1 MNITEKQKQQ
11 LIDLN
16 DSRVDEILDLGLK
29 VGEWH
34 KGDKVLQS
42 LIYITKITNTSILN
56 YNRLYYFG
64 FLDGRWVENDFIAN
78 TEHEQSLIKA
88 TKQEVEQALIAEAKR
103 RGFKQGVKVS
113 RSWTNRK
120 IINIQDNNFR
130 LDGINTLLL
139 YGYEIF
145 KDGVWAEI
153 IDDKSELKE
162 EIKELRKRLKSL
174 EEKL

>member
-1 MNITEKQKQQ
+1 MNITEEQ
-11 LIDLN
+11 LEKLKNLN
-16 DSRVDEILDLGLK
+16 DSRVNEILKLGLK
-29 VGEWH
+29 VGKWYKKKSYGDLMFYFNGKYTNKNNENNYGFDYDGVFQKEIGVH
-34 KGDKVLQS
+34 KHEV
-42 LIYITKITNTSILN
+42 NE
-56 YNRLYYFG
+56 YYG
-64 FLDGRWVENDFIAN
+64 
-78 TEHEQSLIKA
+78 A

-120 IINIQDNNFR
+120 IVNIQDNNFR
-130 LDGINTLLL
+130 LDDINTLLL

-162 EIKELRKRLKSL
+162 EIKELRKKLKSL